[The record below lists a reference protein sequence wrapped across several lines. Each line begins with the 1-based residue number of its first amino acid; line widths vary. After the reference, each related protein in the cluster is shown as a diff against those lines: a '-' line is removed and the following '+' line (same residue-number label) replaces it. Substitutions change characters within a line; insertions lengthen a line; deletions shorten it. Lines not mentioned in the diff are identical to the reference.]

1 MMRPAPRVAALRR
14 VFLIHLPAMAAGA
27 AMFVPN
33 ASAMNGGT
41 IFGGALLV
49 VFGSAAITES
59 LNDV

>member
-14 VFLIHLPAMAAGA
+14 VFLVHLPAMAAGA

-33 ASAMNGGT
+33 ASVMNGGT
-41 IFGGALLV
+41 IFGGALMV